1 MALTNPKIFGLNV
14 RTELADV
21 RDKNR
26 ALRNLGLNPLDLEVI
41 RGSSPSMDRYDW
53 FSFSRL
59 KNPIHKTLS
68 RFLGESTLYVNVLT
82 RRAGVDQ
89 TLFGNLDLNGSLS
102 ASSIR
107 YRFLDGNNPG
117 KLADISTSR
126 VSAWSSSDSR
136 ANNQNLDTQKLARI
150 SYGARVSI
158 ISGGK
163 LQFGSQSNATV
174 PLGNATDSTTP
185 QTGIDGPANQPRLQT
200 SLVPEL
206 KEFPSEVPTS
216 KIKCK
221 IPNPTTGV
229 MEDVY
234 LYAMKGIPLV
244 FSGVFR
250 AINAKATINYTEGDS
265 ISASWKIVEKDNK
278 NRYSDFR
285 EEGDVESEI
294 NTEFPS
300 TKPRFIKFYYNPKF
314 ILSLRIRNCGIK
326 VLPPTRLENCNEL
339 DFAYNTFTV
348 FPNFSFIAPKLQR
361 ISLMRNRFD
370 LTDVPFEDS
379 LNNLILD
386 KLKCHPTGQDSNV
399 NVLNIEGTFFGSI
412 ERHIISSKLP
422 NLTSLNFGRPSKG
435 GSPAT
440 FNADNRPDSG
450 LTNNKGSMAF
460 CPDVPAN
467 TTNYSIQY
475 NGFSSVDERAINT
488 GGSVNIGIVNPDDGS
503 ISVANTDLP
512 QGSYTFKT
520 APNLTN
526 LNIYNNRNLIDVGI
540 TTGYALASKNEL
552 VNVNIGNCNFAIPDF
567 QSASKLESF
576 ECKYSRGGRQ
586 SPLVSNT
593 GSYKFDGCPV
603 LKFLEFYATN
613 LGNINFP
620 AAFNHPNLER
630 VDLRYTSIK
639 GGSPNTADADQQNV
653 ISQNLFAQCEKLKE
667 IFIDS
672 RDLLVGKPI
681 DSNAFL
687 QNKELVTFWYRSYNA
702 TSGNLPDFSQNPK
715 LRKLWIQ
722 QNSFDGTIPAFN
734 TNQSLVELN
743 LKLNNFDGVIPAFS
757 GLPVLKQIDVSGNQL
772 EGIGTPSNLPS
783 LQKYYAYNNKLTGEI
798 PNFSGCGNLK
808 EISLYN
814 NTLTNY
820 RRGSFEQLYRIK
832 FIDLSNNKLNQ
843 TAQDK
848 ILTDLYNNW
857 TEYNRGNVTVN
868 LRGNRNSTTNAL
880 ESPSDEAKEIAL
892 ILAANG
898 WSITVNGG
906 LT

>member
-68 RFLGESTLYVNVLT
+68 RFLGESNLYVNVLT
-82 RRAGVDQ
+82 KRAGVDQ

-163 LQFGSQSNATV
+163 LQFGSQSDATV

-185 QTGIDGPANQPRLQT
+185 QTDIDGPANQPRLQT

-216 KIKCK
+216 KIKCR
-221 IPNPTTGV
+221 IPNPNTGEL
-229 MEDVY
+229 EDVY

-250 AINAKATINYTEGDS
+250 AINAKATINYTQGDE
-265 ISASWKIVEKDNK
+265 IAASWKIVEKDNK

-285 EEGDVESEI
+285 EKGDATSEI

-339 DFAYNTFTV
+339 DFAYNKFTV
-348 FPNFSFIAPKLQR
+348 FPNFSFIAPKLET

-370 LTDVPFEDS
+370 TTDVPFENR

-386 KLKCHPTGQDSNV
+386 KLKCHPTGGNSNIK
-399 NVLNIEGTFFGSI
+399 NLNIEGTFFGSI
-412 ERHIISSKLP
+412 ERHIIS
-422 NLTSLNFGRPSKG
+422 LNFGRPSRG
-435 GSPAT
+435 GSPAY

-450 LTNNKGSMAF
+450 LENNLGSMAF
-460 CPDVPAN
+460 CPDVPSG

-475 NGFSSVDERAINT
+475 NGFLSVDEKTISSGT
-488 GGSVNIGIVNPDDGS
+488 VNIGVVNPDNGS
-503 ISVANTDLP
+503 ISVASTNLP

-526 LNIYNNRNLIDVGI
+526 LNIYNNKDLVDVGI
-540 TTGYALASKNEL
+540 TTGYALASKDEL

-576 ECKYSRGGRQ
+576 QCKYSRGGRQ

-593 GSYKFDGCPV
+593 GTYKFDGCPV
-603 LKFLEFYATN
+603 LKFLDLYATN

-639 GGSPNTADADQQNV
+639 GGSPNTADAVQQNV
-653 ISQNLFAQCEKLKE
+653 ISQNLFAQCEKIKE
-667 IFIDS
+667 IYIDS

-681 DSNAFL
+681 DSSAFL
-687 QNKELVTFWYRSYNA
+687 QNKELASFWYRSYNA

-715 LRKLWIQ
+715 LRRLWIQ
-722 QNSFDGTIPAFN
+722 QNSFGGSIPAFN
-734 TNQSLVELN
+734 TNQSLVEMN
-743 LKLNNFDGVIPAFS
+743 LRLNNFDDVIPAFS
-757 GLPVLKQIDVSGNQL
+757 GLPVLKRIDVSGNQL

-783 LQKYYAYNNKLTGEI
+783 LEFYYAYNNKLTGEI

-820 RRGSFEQLYRIK
+820 RKGSFEQLYRIR

-857 TEYNRGNVTVN
+857 TVYNRGNVTVN